1 MLFKEY
7 ILTAVI
13 VAGHLTPYKPA
24 ISGILKPHFYLNS
37 CKFCMQFRNTV
48 HANRACKLEIQ
59 LRTQFKQ
66 FMQIVYAI

>member
-37 CKFCMQFRNTV
+37 CKFCMQFRKTVHAV
-48 HANRACKLEIQ
+48 HANRACNLG
-59 LRTQFKQ
+59 RQ
-66 FMQIVYAI
+66 FMRILHAN

>member
-24 ISGILKPHFYLNS
+24 ISGILKPDIYITS
-37 CKFCMQFRNTV
+37 CKLCMQFRNTV
-48 HANRACKLEIQ
+48 
-59 LRTQFKQ
+59 
-66 FMQIVYAI
+66 

>member
-13 VAGHLTPYKPA
+13 VAGRLTPYKPA

-48 HANRACKLEIQ
+48 YECSSCKFCM
-59 LRTQFKQ
+59 QFRNT
-66 FMQIVYAI
+66 V

>member
-24 ISGILKPHFYLNS
+24 ISSILKPHFYLNS
-37 CKFCMQFRNTV
+37 CKFCMQFRKTV
-48 HANRACKLEIQ
+48 HANPACKLEIP
-59 LRTQFKQ
+59 LRMQFKQ
-66 FMQIVYAI
+66 IQ